1 MFCVAPMV
9 QPAQYYGKTAA
20 WIRRS
25 QQGADLFFEFQGQ
38 RITVNMPTKAG
49 LETEVLRCF
58 STQEGFAL
66 ATVNLDHLVKLAQS
80 GEFLTAYAGQ
90 DLVVADGRPIV
101 WLSQLAG
108 APVELMPGSDMV
120 LPLCRLAAAA
130 GVPVALVGSTDQALK
145 DAEHSLTGRVPG
157 LDLAWCHAPS
167 GGFDPA
173 GAEAGEILRQLNERG
188 IRLCFLALGAPK
200 QEQLAHRGR
209 AIAPAV
215 GFASVGAGL
224 DFLGGHQRRAPHWV
238 RKIAMEWLWR
248 MLSSPMRMVP
258 RYAKCFAILPG
269 HIWRALRIRLSQR
282 SSETNR

>member
-1 MFCVAPMV
+1 MFGAGPMV

-20 WIRRS
+20 WICRL
-25 QQGADLFFEFQGQ
+25 QQGVDLFFEFQDQ
-38 RITVNMPTKAG
+38 RITVNMPAKAE
-49 LETEVLRCF
+49 LEAEVLRRF
-58 STQEGFAL
+58 SAHEGFAL

-80 GEFLTAYAGQ
+80 REFLTAYAGQ

-108 APVELMPGSDMV
+108 DPVELMPGSDMV

-130 GVPVALVGSTDQALK
+130 GVPVALVGSTDQALQ
-145 DAEHSLTGRVPG
+145 DAEHYLTGQVPG

-167 GGFDPA
+167 GVFDPA
-173 GAEAGEILRQLNERG
+173 GEEAGEILRQLDEKG
-188 IRLCFLALGAPK
+188 IQLCFLALGAPK

-209 AIAPAV
+209 RLAPAV

-224 DFLGGHQRRAPHWV
+224 DFLGGHQRRAPRWV

-258 RYAKCFAILPG
+258 RYAKCFAILPR
-269 HIWRALRIRLSQR
+269 HIWRALRIRLSHQPD
-282 SSETNR
+282 ETHG